1 MRQDLSGYALEVIER
16 LWKSDRFGGHRVVS
30 EYLQDWVLFYSIRT
44 KVKKGEQNQ

>member
-1 MRQDLSGYALEVIER
+1 VRQDLTGHTLEVIER

-44 KVKKGEQNQ
+44 KVKRVEQNQ